1 MEAVAALS
9 LACNVLQLVEQSYKA
24 VRFVKSL
31 KDGHA
36 PEGSLLGHSNSLRK
50 LGDELQQLTNSQGQ
64 GGISEC
70 DQGLQKQAKAM
81 LDVAGELVREL
92 EKLKGSK
99 RMGTVKYLIWKNGKI
114 RGLEKDLGRIQQDMD
129 TKVLLELR

>member
-9 LACNVLQLVEQSYKA
+9 FACNVLQLVEQGYNA

-31 KDGHA
+31 KDGRA

-50 LGDELQQLTNSQGQ
+50 LGDELRQLTNSQGQ
-64 GGISEC
+64 GSISEC

-81 LDVAGELVREL
+81 LDVAGELVTEL

-99 RMGTVKYLIWKNGKI
+99 WMGTVKYLIWKKGKI
-114 RGLEKDLGRIQQDMD
+114 RGLEKDLGQIQQDMD
-129 TKVLLELR
+129 TKVLLDLR